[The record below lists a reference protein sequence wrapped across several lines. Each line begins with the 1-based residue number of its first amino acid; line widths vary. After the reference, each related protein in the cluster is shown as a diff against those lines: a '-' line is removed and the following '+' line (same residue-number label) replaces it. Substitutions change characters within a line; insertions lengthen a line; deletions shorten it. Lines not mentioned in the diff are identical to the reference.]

1 MQNIISPKNRSVLAG
16 FAVATFGASALISSS
31 ALADHPPGT
40 GGKFTVHVNRPFVAF
55 DAMKMPR
62 NDMGRLQIMHAVNDI
77 LFYKDQKT
85 GALIPRLGLKATH
98 SDDYKTWRVQLR
110 QGVKYSNGEE
120 LTSAAYVHHFNR
132 LLGSR
137 LKGAVHTSLKAKLE
151 KVVAIDKYTV
161 EFQLGEPN
169 IAFDS
174 MMSGA
179 EFVWMINPPAFAK
192 ANENDPDY
200 PRKLLGAGPYMIKEW
215 VQGKGITV
223 VRNPNYWNPKEQH
236 ADEIF
241 YKVTQGPEGGANWN
255 QIKAGDIDVSW
266 SFGGIFNRAKNANG
280 YDFLAG
286 YRTYSGWVV
295 NFNTS
300 KPPLNDVRVRRAI
313 AHAVN
318 RGQIASI
325 ISRGTAETANEGFD
339 PSRRWHCGNIKHL
352 DYNPDK
358 AKALLKEYGK
368 PVEFEMWSHGGPFTK
383 TAEVAQEMLR
393 QVGIKVNLKKVGPG
407 PGAIF
412 KNVLQGKVDSWVFL
426 GGLAAHPTLFNTN
439 MHSSHKGNSWRI
451 KSPKLDAAIEKLNAA
466 RGDEAI
472 KQAHCEFEQ
481 AKAEEVPS
489 LYITYG
495 VAGLFKKNN
504 VGGIEPPKTPLLGYH
519 RLYRIKN

>member
-1 MQNIISPKNRSVLAG
+1 MPHNFTPLIRFG
-16 FAVATFGASALISSS
+16 FAGLAVAALGAP
-31 ALADHPPGT
+31 ALADHAPGT

-62 NDMGRLQIMHAVNDI
+62 NDMGRLQIMHAVNDV

-85 GALIPRLGLKATH
+85 GALIPRLGLSASH
-98 SDDYKTWRVQLR
+98 SDDFETWTVKLR

-120 LTSAAYVHHFNR
+120 LTSAAYVHHFDR

-137 LKGAVHTSLKAKLE
+137 LKGAIHTSLKAKLE
-151 KVVAIDKYTV
+151 KVVAVDKYTV
-161 EFQLGEPN
+161 EFQLSEPN

-174 MMSGA
+174 MMAGA
-179 EFVWMINPPAFAK
+179 EFVWMINPPGFAK

-200 PRKLLGAGPYMIKEW
+200 PRKLLGAGPYMIKQW
-215 VQGKGITV
+215 LPGKGITV

-241 YKVTQGPEGGANWN
+241 YKVTQGPEGSANWN

-266 SFGGIFNRAKNANG
+266 SFGGIFNRAKQANG

-300 KPPLNDVRVRRAI
+300 RPPLNDVRVRQAI

-318 RGQIASI
+318 RGQIAKI
-325 ISRGTAETANEGFD
+325 ISRGTAETAQEGFD
-339 PSRRWHCGNIKHL
+339 PSRRWHCGNVKHL
-352 DYNPDK
+352 DYNPEK
-358 AKALLKEYGK
+358 AKALLKDYGK

-393 QVGIKVNLKKVGPG
+393 QVGVKVNLKKVGPG

-439 MHSSHKGNSWRI
+439 MHSGHRGNSWKI
-451 KSPKLDAAIEKLNAA
+451 KSPKLDAAIDQLNKA

-472 KQAHCEFEQ
+472 KAAHCNFEQ
-481 AKAEEVPS
+481 AKAEEVPM

-495 VAGLFKKNN
+495 VAGLFKKADI
-504 VGGIEPPKTPLLGYH
+504 GGIEPPQTPLLGYH
-519 RLYRIKN
+519 RLYRIKK